1 MELDHSNLLNE
12 FEDFGLTPNLKVLI
26 KCSEL
31 LKKYDITADTLV
43 NHWIGFAA
51 TKLNN
56 EAPSLEN
63 LGAFENDLSK
73 ELSAKTKIKSEP
85 LSESP
90 VIHNITTIN
99 QLAEDDELLVGYG
112 TPARKSSV
120 GAKRTSGLEGT
131 PQNKR
136 LAGLGQAYPVHSP
149 SVFSPSTP
157 GTSSKF
163 STRNNSGEI
172 VAKYPAD
179 AVLDWTRTNERWQP
193 KIQLHGTA
201 ETKLTTKYNYMFSR
215 MRDKFDILEEQI
227 NVIGDL
233 IKGKLGIEE
242 FESNNIL
249 KSDAFQT
256 IGRICCDATSGSRLN
271 TASLLL
277 EGTRMISSGQSVPLD
292 VSQLKEFS
300 FFPGQVVAVEG
311 SNPTGKKM
319 VVTSVTTPPINPVFK
334 TDVSLEGPLNVM
346 VACGP
351 FTLSDD
357 LEFAPLVE
365 FIQQINTILPH
376 LVIIMGPFLD
386 FKNKKVESGELDH
399 TYQEQ
404 FEIVM
409 KELQTKISN
418 HVQVCVIPSWRD
430 VHYRAVYP
438 TPPFQQENKLPNFH
452 FFSDPCVLNV
462 EGVFIALTSTD
473 ILFHLSKEE
482 ISVAPP
488 GSDRMGRMVSHL
500 FSQQSFYPLNPPAEE
515 MSVDME
521 HADDYCKLTFT
532 PHLLLVPSDLRFFI
546 KNVNGCVVINSERAV
561 KGISGGTYSR
571 LQITGEGS
579 SVQVKAEVVRI

>member
-99 QLAEDDELLVGYG
+99 QLVLGDGLCTEYKVE
-112 TPARKSSV
+112 KSAFQKSTWLTKHR
-120 GAKRTSGLEGT
+120 GAFFKV
-131 PQNKR
+131 K
-136 LAGLGQAYPVHSP
+136 YSP
-149 SVFSPSTP
+149 P
-157 GTSSKF
+157 
-163 STRNNSGEI
+163 
-172 VAKYPAD
+172 
-179 AVLDWTRTNERWQP
+179 P
-193 KIQLHGTA
+193 KGWK
-201 ETKLTTKYNYMFSR
+201 KLTDIR
-215 MRDKFDILEEQI
+215 RDHRNFIEQI

-242 FESNNIL
+242 FESNNVL

-386 FKNKKVESGELDH
+386 VKNKKVESGELDH

-404 FEIVM
+404 FEMVM

-532 PHLLLVPSDLRFFI
+532 PHLLLVPSDLRFLI